1 MGIFGSGLEAWASKV
16 ADLSNAYIY
25 QGTSLSKTKKQLPF
39 QMTNYETYFD
49 FLETYHYV
57 DVLLSILSS
66 TIAEAITSTD
76 FKISVENDSS
86 GEMENCIE
94 EFFKTIHLKE
104 VILADLRSF
113 IYRGKYFYA
122 VDYKN
127 NLLRRVVN
135 PFDVRVVERRGDPC
149 GYLYGKKFI
158 DNFKGISYYY
168 VKDSLEQIPRDK
180 VQQEG
185 IRVPKEDLNDKS
197 EMGKFIVDYS
207 IFEGKSL
214 FRSQLLRIYQLYI
227 TEYSSYYLS
236 LRESVRPD
244 IIAMNMTASRKNMNQ
259 AANSAVKIESL
270 LNVPGSLIGNVID
283 PLAFINELTYTLMNN
298 IKVVPNVDSYST
310 MQPIDL
316 PDSTSKRERLENEI
330 ERMTKQILA
339 NLGIPEEIYMGSSNR
354 WEVMSRSDRYMTL
367 NKDILNSIVRFI
379 KQLAVNKL
387 ITTYNKKFDLTQ
399 INFNIEINNFMA
411 NYANKQKLQAANE
424 RLMDIDRIISDYNS
438 MMNPESGL
446 DKENVKTFYKKLLQ
460 GTDPTVIPLIGLD
473 EDNSD
478 RRGLHPKQANDR
490 FDDDGAFPNA
500 AAHMERRNLN
510 PRIDWNRFES
520 SGAIRSDLKPD
531 EADFRRGIH
540 PKLNVNRFNDG
551 KIKDDNQINIENSPI
566 NRRELHPKMPDPE
579 NHLTESGGLIDR
591 EQRRELNP
599 KIDPSIL
606 DSDGGINK

>member
-1 MGIFGSGLEAWASKV
+1 
-16 ADLSNAYIY
+16 
-25 QGTSLSKTKKQLPF
+25 
-39 QMTNYETYFD
+39 
-49 FLETYHYV
+49 
-57 DVLLSILSS
+57 
-66 TIAEAITSTD
+66 
-76 FKISVENDSS
+76 
-86 GEMENCIE
+86 
-94 EFFKTIHLKE
+94 
-104 VILADLRSF
+104 
-113 IYRGKYFYA
+113 
-122 VDYKN
+122 
-127 NLLRRVVN
+127 
-135 PFDVRVVERRGDPC
+135 
-149 GYLYGKKFI
+149 
-158 DNFKGISYYY
+158 
-168 VKDSLEQIPRDK
+168 
-180 VQQEG
+180 
-185 IRVPKEDLNDKS
+185 
-197 EMGKFIVDYS
+197 
-207 IFEGKSL
+207 
-214 FRSQLLRIYQLYI
+214 
-227 TEYSSYYLS
+227 
-236 LRESVRPD
+236 
-244 IIAMNMTASRKNMNQ
+244 
-259 AANSAVKIESL
+259 
-270 LNVPGSLIGNVID
+270 
-283 PLAFINELTYTLMNN
+283 
-298 IKVVPNVDSYST
+298 
-310 MQPIDL
+310 
-316 PDSTSKRERLENEI
+316 
-330 ERMTKQILA
+330 
-339 NLGIPEEIYMGSSNR
+339 
-354 WEVMSRSDRYMTL
+354 
-367 NKDILNSIVRFI
+367 
-379 KQLAVNKL
+379 
-387 ITTYNKKFDLTQ
+387 
-399 INFNIEINNFMA
+399 MA

-579 NHLTESGGLIDR
+579 NHLTESGGLINR